1 MLQALSFTLVSAA
14 LAANGV
20 EERQDDDAR
29 LGWCPVSA
37 GCAPI
42 GVREVE
48 KNGVVLWS
56 SACGFGACAGDP
68 GAGDAGGEACS
79 MEPGGETELRP
90 GYEGEGDGDDTIG
103 RRPFM
108 VNAPPTTQHQA

>member
-1 MLQALSFTLVSAA
+1 MSVQALSALSSVSAA

-20 EERQDDDAR
+20 QERQDDDAM

-37 GCAPI
+37 GYAPS

-48 KNGVVLWS
+48 ENGVVLWL
-56 SACGFGACAGDP
+56 SAGFGACGCDP

-79 MEPGGETELRP
+79 MEPGGETALRP
-90 GYEGEGDGDDTIG
+90 G
-103 RRPFM
+103 
-108 VNAPPTTQHQA
+108 